1 MEDEIQFFSE
11 KFDKEELIDF
21 NQNIKRTKYEIK
33 RYKMQIKI
41 YLRELKE
48 LFNEWQLLKKILLA
62 VKEKSDIKTFYDVMS
77 NINILDR
84 EKLLY

>member
-33 RYKMQIKI
+33 RYKM
-41 YLRELKE
+41 
-48 LFNEWQLLKKILLA
+48 
-62 VKEKSDIKTFYDVMS
+62 
-77 NINILDR
+77 
-84 EKLLY
+84 